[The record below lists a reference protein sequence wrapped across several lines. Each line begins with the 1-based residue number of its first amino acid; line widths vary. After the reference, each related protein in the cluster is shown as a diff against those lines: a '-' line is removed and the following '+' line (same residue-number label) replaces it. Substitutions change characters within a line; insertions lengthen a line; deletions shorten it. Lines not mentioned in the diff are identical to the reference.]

1 MICTRLTW
9 HRAVGG
15 SWVCYGRAVQQ
26 PRAWPWPRDTQTV
39 FMVDPVGGCPRRY
52 LFRQRLASNACA
64 TAAFGWIAERLA
76 LPMDQRPLRAANLQ
90 VAGWAW

>member
-1 MICTRLTW
+1 
-9 HRAVGG
+9 
-15 SWVCYGRAVQQ
+15 
-26 PRAWPWPRDTQTV
+26 V

-64 TAAFGWIAERLA
+64 TAAFEWIAERLA

-90 VAGWAW
+90 VAGWA